1 MRVGVDIG
9 GTFTDFVIEKDGQ
22 LSVHKLLSTPEDP
35 SLAML
40 NGLKQFLGSD
50 IDGLERLAHGTTV
63 STNAILQRKGA
74 RFAFVTTKGFRD
86 LLFLGRQNRPQL
98 YTLQPVLPAPLLPR
112 GLCFEIPERL
122 DHQGNVIEP
131 LDEMALDQ
139 LLDDLKHLELD
150 AVAICL
156 LFSFVNAKNEQRI
169 KDRILADGLFEPWQV
184 VLSSEVL
191 PEFREYERGSTVALE
206 AFVRPV
212 VQQYLTN
219 LNCSLPQKT
228 ELRIMRSDGGVLRA
242 DHVREQAIHSA
253 LSGPAA
259 GVIGAYH
266 VALLAGYEKIITLDM
281 GGTSTDVSLC
291 SEGLTIRAQTEI
303 DGLPVRVRTLDIET
317 IGAGGGSI
325 ARVDAGGALRVG
337 PESAGA
343 EPGPMVYGLGGEQPT
358 VSDANAILGRLGDDQ
373 LLGGNLRLDLKVA
386 RKGFEPLASQLKMNI
401 KGVAKGILDVANA
414 NIDRSLRRVSV
425 ARGHDPREFT
435 LMAFG
440 GAGPL
445 HACDVADRLEMPR
458 VIIPATPGV
467 LCALGLIVAKVMLD
481 FNQSVLHFSGP
492 ERMSKVSELLSE
504 LRGKAEQVLA
514 NEQLDEPPQFQAFVD
529 MRYVGQAHELLV
541 PFSEDVEESFHAAHQ
556 REYGHAMRDRDVEI
570 VNLRLRAIGAVE
582 PLELPHQE
590 TISVSNVEPISSQIN
605 ANGNTTH
612 YFDRDK
618 FKPGAQIKGP
628 ALVFQMDCTTYIAD
642 GWLASVDRYYNLIL
656 ERHT

>member
-1 MRVGVDIG
+1 MRIGVDIG
-9 GTFTDFVIEKDGQ
+9 GTFTDFVIEKGGQ
-22 LSVHKLLSTPEDP
+22 LSIHKLLSTPEDP

-40 NGLKQFLGSD
+40 NGLKQYLGND
-50 IDGLERLAHGTTV
+50 FDGLERLAHGTTV

-74 RFAFVTTKGFRD
+74 RFAFITTKGFRD

-98 YTLQPVLPAPLLPR
+98 YALQPVLPAPLLPR
-112 GLCFEIPERL
+112 DLCFEIPERL
-122 DHQGNVIEP
+122 DHQGNVIES
-131 LDEMALDQ
+131 LDEMALDL
-139 LLDDLKHLELD
+139 LLDELKRQELD
-150 AVAICL
+150 AIAICL
-156 LFSFVNAKNEQRI
+156 LFSFVNAKHEKRI

-206 AFVRPV
+206 AFVRPI

-242 DHVREQAIHSA
+242 DHVHEQAIHSA

-266 VALLAGYEKIITLDM
+266 VAQLAGYEKIITLDM

-291 SEGLTIRAQTEI
+291 NEGLTIRAQTEI

-386 RKGFEPLASQLKMNI
+386 RKGFEPLASQLKMSI
-401 KGVAKGILDVANA
+401 QGVAKGILDVANA

-425 ARGHDPREFT
+425 ARGYDPREFT

-467 LCALGLIVAKVMLD
+467 LCALGLIVANVMLD

-492 ERMSKVSELLSE
+492 ERMSKVFELLSE
-504 LRGKAEQVLA
+504 LRGRAEQVLA
-514 NEQLDEPPQFQAFVD
+514 YEQLDEPPQFQAFLD

-556 REYGHAMRDRDVEI
+556 REYGHALRDRDVEI

-590 TISVSNVEPISSQIN
+590 VNSASNISPISSQIDT
-605 ANGNTTH
+605 NGNTTH
-612 YFDRDK
+612 HFDRDK
-618 FKPGAQIKGP
+618 FKPGAKIKGP
-628 ALVFQMDCTTYIAD
+628 ALVLQMDCTTYIAD
-642 GWLASVDRYYNLIL
+642 GWVAHVDRYHNLIL
-656 ERHT
+656 ERHS

>member
-9 GTFTDFVIEKDGQ
+9 GTFTDFVIERDGQ

-35 SLAML
+35 SLALL
-40 NGLKQFLGSD
+40 NGLKQFLGND
-50 IDGLERLAHGTTV
+50 FNGLERLAHGTTV
-63 STNAILQRKGA
+63 TTNAILQREGA
-74 RFAFVTTKGFRD
+74 RFAFITTKGFRD

-98 YTLQPVLPAPLLPR
+98 YALQPILPAPLLPR
-112 GLCFEIPERL
+112 ELCFEIPERL
-122 DHQGNVIEP
+122 DHQGAVIEP

-139 LLDDLKHLELD
+139 LLDDLRRLKLD
-150 AVAICL
+150 AIAICL
-156 LFSFVNAKNEQRI
+156 LFSFVNAKHEHRI
-169 KDRILADGLFEPWQV
+169 KERILADGLFEPWQV

-219 LNCSLPQKT
+219 LNHSLPSKT

-266 VALLAGYEKIITLDM
+266 VAQLAGFEKIITLDM

-291 SEGLTIRAQTEI
+291 NEGLTIRAQTEI

-358 VSDANAILGRLGDDQ
+358 VSDANALLGRLGNDQ

-386 RKGFEPLASQLKMNI
+386 QNGFESLASQLKMNI
-401 KGVAKGILDVANA
+401 EDVAKGILDVTNA

-425 ARGHDPREFT
+425 ARGYDPREFT

-467 LCALGLIVAKVMLD
+467 LCALGLIVANVMLD
-481 FNQSVLHFSGP
+481 FNQSVLHFSGSD
-492 ERMSKVSELLSE
+492 RMNRVSELLSK
-504 LRGKAEQVLA
+504 LRERAEQVMA
-514 NEQLDEPPQFQAFVD
+514 KEQLDEPPQFQAFVD

-541 PFSEDVEESFHAAHQ
+541 PFSEDVEESFHAAHR
-556 REYGHAMRDRDVEI
+556 REYGHALRDRDVEI
-570 VNLRLRAIGAVE
+570 VNLRMRAIGAVE
-582 PLELPHQE
+582 PLELPHE
-590 TISVSNVEPISSQIN
+590 EIISVSKPTPISSHIN
-605 ANGNTTH
+605 ANGNMTH
-612 YFDRDK
+612 HFDRDD
-618 FKPGAQIKGP
+618 FKPGVQIKGP

-642 GWLASVDRYYNLIL
+642 GWLAHVDRYHNLIL
-656 ERHT
+656 ERR